1 MSTKPTMAIDSH
13 TNRCRSSELVLSPE
27 SRCGFSS
34 AHAPVDVTRHVLVPI
49 DDSTAS
55 RRAFEYAL
63 AEFPDAKIT
72 ALHLFDA
79 THPAIYADSTGGSVD
94 RVEAFE
100 IRNREQG
107 ASLLGEATQLAAE
120 RDREVET
127 ALHPGTVPDGIV
139 KHVTDADVD
148 HLIVGTDGRTNDD
161 SLLGTSVAARVA
173 ARVPAPVTV
182 VGDERQ
188 A

>member
-1 MSTKPTMAIDSH
+1 M
-13 TNRCRSSELVLSPE
+13 
-27 SRCGFSS
+27 
-34 AHAPVDVTRHVLVPI
+34 DVTRHVLVPI

-63 AEFPDAKIT
+63 AEFPDATIT

-79 THPAIYADSTGGSVD
+79 THPALYADSTGGSVD

-107 ASLLGEATQLAAE
+107 ASLLGDATQVAAE

-127 ALHPGTVPDGIV
+127 KLQPGTVPDGIV
-139 KHVTDADVD
+139 EHAMDADVD
-148 HLIVGTDGRTNDD
+148 HLIVGTDGRPNGDR
-161 SLLGTSVAARVA
+161 LVGRSVAARVA

-182 VGDERQ
+182 VGDESQ
-188 A
+188 S